1 MEQQNKQLSILK
13 KAVTK
18 AIEQLYEKDSYL
30 LAHDVNERALSH
42 KLACYLQQAIEEWDN
57 SWHVDCEYNRD
68 YDNPKVL
75 MQLSLASAK
84 VMPTDTQAT
93 TVYPDIIVHKRG
105 SRENLLAIEIKKAS
119 NRRGRNHDYEKLG
132 AFKRELG
139 YQHTLFL
146 ELSADRKPFMDWDHE
161 SGQYD

>member
-1 MEQQNKQLSILK
+1 MEQQTKQLSILK
-13 KAVTK
+13 NAVTK

-57 SWHVDCEYNRD
+57 TWHVDCEYNRD
-68 YDNPKVL
+68 HDNPKML
-75 MQLSLASAK
+75 KRLSLASTT
-84 VMPTDTQAT
+84 VTSTDIQAT

-119 NRRGRNHDYEKLG
+119 NRRSRNHDYEKLR

-146 ELSADRKPFMDWDHE
+146 VLSTDRESLMDWDHE
-161 SGQYD
+161 SEQHD